1 MTTMNER
8 DLYYGQRLAEM
19 IRCKT
24 VSHKEGFE
32 PEEFL
37 KLRRVIGTLFP
48 LVTEKAE
55 RTILGEDAYLYKLP
69 GKDPSRN
76 VLLMV
81 APRRRGSDRQL
92 AGSALCRRHPR
103 RKALGTRHG
112 RHQDAAVCGVFRA
125 RGAAARGLR
134 IPGERSTC
142 SPPTTRSTAA
152 TVRCSRT
159 IISSSTAS
167 ALTGSATRAAR
178 SLPRR
183 CRASTKSA
191 P

>member
-48 LVTEKAE
+48 IVTAKAE

-76 VLLMV
+76 VLLMSHHDV
-81 APRRRGSDRQL
+81 VEAAAA
-92 AGSALCRRHPR
+92 AGSALRRRHPR

-112 RHQDAAVCGVFRA
+112 RHQDAAVCGVFPRS
-125 RGAAARGLR
+125 RSCARGLR
-134 IPGERSTC
+134 IPGER
-142 SPPTTRSTAA
+142 
-152 TVRCSRT
+152 
-159 IISSSTAS
+159 
-167 ALTGSATRAAR
+167 
-178 SLPRR
+178 LPVLLPQRGVQR
-183 CRASTKSA
+183 
-191 P
+191 